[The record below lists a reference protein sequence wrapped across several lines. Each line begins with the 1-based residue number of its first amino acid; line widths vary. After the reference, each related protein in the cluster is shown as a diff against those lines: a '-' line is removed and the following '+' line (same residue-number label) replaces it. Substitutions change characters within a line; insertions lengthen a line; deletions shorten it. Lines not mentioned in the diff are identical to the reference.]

1 MSLLADHN
9 LPFAVALALMALVA
23 LVQGVGL
30 GGFELDADADLDA
43 DMDAGGADAGL
54 GGGIASLFG
63 LGRVPLMI
71 WLASFL
77 LLFAMVGLGIQAVAD
92 GLLGAPLDPWPAAAL
107 AGAAALPVT
116 GVFVRPLARIL
127 PRDHTTAVELDSLVG
142 RRATIT
148 IGRAAAGSPARAQV
162 RDHHGHPHHV
172 MVEPHEAGGI
182 IGEGERVLLVRREQE
197 LFYAVPLEDR
207 RLAAN

>member
-9 LPFAVALALMALVA
+9 LPFAAALALMALVA
-23 LVQGVGL
+23 LVQAVGL
-30 GGFELDADADLDA
+30 GGFELDAEADLDA
-43 DMDAGGADAGL
+43 DVDAGGGEAGI
-54 GGGIASLFG
+54 GGGIASLLG

-77 LLFAMVGLGIQAVAD
+77 LLFAGLGLGVQALAE
-92 GLLGAPLDPWPAAAL
+92 GLIGAPLDPWVAAAI
-107 AGAAALPVT
+107 AGAAGLPLT
-116 GVFVRPLARIL
+116 GGLVRPLARIL
-127 PRDHTTAVELDSLVG
+127 PRDTTTAVGLDSLVG

-172 MVEPHEAGGI
+172 MVEPHDARSI
-182 IGEGERVLLVRREQE
+182 IGEGDQVLLVRREQE
-197 LFYAVPLEDR
+197 IFYAVPLEDR
-207 RLAAN
+207 RLAAG